1 MRISFEMKFN
11 EFIFYLEIVIDC
23 MFMIDIVLNFN
34 TGFYSG
40 AKLQMRRKAIAREYL
55 CPWLFID
62 VISSVPYTWI
72 LAAVEGI
79 SIKQIEQDD
88 NNNLDLDK
96 NGVNKDSGGGA
107 MANAP

>member
-1 MRISFEMKFN
+1 MKFN

-79 SIKQIEQDD
+79 SIKQIE
-88 NNNLDLDK
+88 
-96 NGVNKDSGGGA
+96 
-107 MANAP
+107 